1 VKYTAGNEK
10 QKMMKNFFALVRFH
24 WPALAAAKYSY
35 KNNIFPYKIDYIYL
49 IILFIFTFSRGSCI
63 LSINKKF
70 LHTRMRIMT
79 IKKVIIILTVIALL
93 ILGWIML
100 SKTIVIID

>member
-1 VKYTAGNEK
+1 
-10 QKMMKNFFALVRFH
+10 
-24 WPALAAAKYSY
+24 
-35 KNNIFPYKIDYIYL
+35 
-49 IILFIFTFSRGSCI
+49 
-63 LSINKKF
+63 
-70 LHTRMRIMT
+70 MT